1 MGLKNQLNYTIYH
14 NLSKGN
20 MIKIKMMQNMK
31 KIVMNALFNLIFNQ
45 KSE

>member
-20 MIKIKMMQNMK
+20 MIKIKMM
-31 KIVMNALFNLIFNQ
+31 
-45 KSE
+45 